1 MHGFS
6 PGRAAAPRPPG
17 APAFAELPVPAPDPV
32 REPPAAE
39 AMTAVP
45 ADSPLRR
52 QTLASLRQL
61 QQIPA
66 LQSLARGFLQAA
78 TRADGSVEEVAAAVG
93 KDPSLCIRVLRM
105 ANSAAVSPA
114 QKIEDVFTAVQMLGL
129 RRVGTLAHVL
139 FTMRDSRNMA
149 GGLDWR
155 HLWVHALA
163 TAAIAEELA
172 QRLGSAGGPQLHLAA
187 LLHDVGKIV
196 LATVEP
202 EKYRAVMDRVW
213 SEGARLDELEQETFG
228 LGHGEA
234 GAIFG
239 RQCNLPAEVIA
250 AMAWH
255 EDPAAAETHRGT
267 VAVVSLANYLSKSF
281 GLGFSGALLC
291 DQDGELE
298 TLPAWDVLRQE
309 GGVRPDPMLFAEDMR
324 QFIGALKPELMEL
337 RSAA

>member
-1 MHGFS
+1 VAS
-6 PGRAAAPRPPG
+6 VPEQ
-17 APAFAELPVPAPDPV
+17 PATAVLPEVLAGSPV
-32 REPPAAE
+32 RRHT
-39 AMTAVP
+39 M
-45 ADSPLRR
+45 
-52 QTLASLRQL
+52 ASLRQL

-66 LQSLARGFLQAA
+66 LQSLAQGFLRAA
-78 TRADGSVEEVAAAVG
+78 TRSDGSVEEVAAAVE

-114 QKIEDVFTAVQMLGL
+114 LKIEDIFTAVQMLGL

-155 HLWVHALA
+155 HLWIHALA

-172 QRLGSAGGPQLHLAA
+172 HRLGQVAGPQLHLAA

-202 EKYRAVMDRVW
+202 EKYRTVMGRVW
-213 SEGARLDELEQETFG
+213 SEGARLDDLELDAFG

-239 RQCNLPAEVIA
+239 RQCNLPEEVIA
-250 AMAWH
+250 AIAWH
-255 EDPAAAETHRGT
+255 GNPAAAETHRGT
-267 VAVVSLANYLSKSF
+267 VAIVSLANYLSKSF
-281 GLGFSGALLC
+281 GLGFSGALLR
-291 DQDGELE
+291 DQDGEFE
-298 TLPAWDVLRQE
+298 SLPAWAVISQA
-309 GGVRPDPMLFAEDMR
+309 GGESPDPMLLAEDIR
-324 QFIGALKPELMEL
+324 QFIGTLKQELMDM
-337 RSAA
+337 RSAV